1 MFTPQLSLTRMKN
14 FKLEDEEV
22 ELLAKALTAY
32 KKYLKN
38 LSKENKDFA
47 LFEIHRSDEIA
58 RKLGITKDY
67 YVFE

>member
-1 MFTPQLSLTRMKN
+1 MKN

-47 LFEIHRSDEIA
+47 LFKIHRSDEIA
-58 RKLGITKDY
+58 RKLEIMKDY